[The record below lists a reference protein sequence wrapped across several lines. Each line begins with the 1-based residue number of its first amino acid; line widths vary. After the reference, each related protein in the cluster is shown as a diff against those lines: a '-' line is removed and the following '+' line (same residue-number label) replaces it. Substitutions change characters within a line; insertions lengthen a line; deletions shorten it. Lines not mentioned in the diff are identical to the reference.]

1 MKLSVIIPAYNV
13 ETHIGNTLESLAEQT
28 NKEFET
34 IVVDDGSTDGT
45 GQAVQ
50 DFIDRGKLSNCRLIR
65 TKNGGVSAARN
76 RGVEEALG
84 DYVMFLDGDDH
95 VDPALVESF
104 VKAAEDGA
112 PDIIC
117 WKWLLVDENGKQ
129 IFDFYR
135 DIHGLPEKM
144 TGADALRRILVEKN
158 MRIWTASAAYSRAM
172 LQEGGVTYAAGCIN
186 GEDQEYT
193 FKALALAADVVFID
207 KVLSFYLQRS
217 TSISSVYNVKK
228 FDYADA
234 FKRAAEYMKGRPE
247 LKDVRDTLLS
257 RHMLENYFYNLKTC
271 LGSPGNVSIRAL
283 LRDIDKHYP
292 RLNEEMRLV
301 MKRQMKEHGRV
312 NVQIRSFLI
321 APELYLLLL
330 GFRQAAIRIKAGL
343 RSKFRHAAA

>member
-13 ETHIGNTLESLAEQT
+13 EGHIGHTLESLAGQT
-28 NKEFET
+28 SKEFET

-50 DFIDRGKLSNCRLIR
+50 DFIDRGKLTNCRLIR
-65 TKNGGVSAARN
+65 TPNGGVSAARN
-76 RGVEEALG
+76 KGVEEALG

-95 VDPALVESF
+95 VDPAMVESF
-104 VKAAEDGA
+104 VRAVEDGA
-112 PDIIC
+112 PDIVC

-129 IFDFYR
+129 IYDFYR
-135 DIHGLPEKM
+135 DIRGLPEKM
-144 TGADALRRILVEKN
+144 SGEDALRRILVERT
-158 MRIWTASAAYSRAM
+158 MRIWTASAAYSKAM
-172 LQEGGVTYAAGCIN
+172 LEEGRVAYAAGCIN

-193 FKALALAADVVFID
+193 FKALARASNVVFIE

-234 FKRAAEYMKGRPE
+234 FKRAAEVMRGRPE
-247 LKDVRDTLLS
+247 LEDVRDTLLS

-271 LGSPGNVSIRAL
+271 LGSTGNVSIRAL
-283 LRDIDKHYP
+283 LQDIDKHYP

-301 MKRQMKEHGRV
+301 MKRQIKEHGRV

-321 APELYLLLL
+321 APELYLALL
-330 GFRQAAIRIKAGL
+330 GFRQAAIRIKAGI
-343 RSKFRHAAA
+343 RSRLRHAAA